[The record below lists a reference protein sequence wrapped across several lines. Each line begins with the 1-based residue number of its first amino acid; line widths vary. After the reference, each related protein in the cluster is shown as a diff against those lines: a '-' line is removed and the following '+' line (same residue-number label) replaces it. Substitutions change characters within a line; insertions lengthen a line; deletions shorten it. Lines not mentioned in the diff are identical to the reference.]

1 MRRDFMSVNIQKTT
15 AEIDLMDN
23 KKMYVVK
30 DGQLI
35 EHDLPEYGETLVIT
49 LGGKVDRLETKTK
62 RKI

>member
-1 MRRDFMSVNIQKTT
+1 MNVNTEKMI
-15 AEIDLMDN
+15 AEIDLMNN

-35 EHDLPEYGETLVIT
+35 EHDLPDYGETLVIT

-62 RKI
+62 RKV

>member
-1 MRRDFMSVNIQKTT
+1 MRRYFLVSEDRKYI
-15 AEIDLMDN
+15 AEIDLMNN

-35 EHDLPEYGETLVIT
+35 EHDLPDYGETLVIT

-62 RKI
+62 RKL

>member
-1 MRRDFMSVNIQKTT
+1 MSVNIQKTT